1 MADAAVIS
9 GGRAGS
15 DSTRTG
21 ARRQAPGFLVLLVI
35 VGAQF
40 MLVLD
45 TNIMN
50 VALPTLGR
58 YMHQS
63 QTSLTW
69 TINCYTLAF
78 GGFLLLG
85 GRVGDLI
92 GRREALTIGLV
103 LFSVGGL
110 LGGLAMTFPILLIGR
125 VIQGL
130 GAALAAPAALSLLS
144 TSFTAPDERRRAF
157 VVYSAVSGAGAAT
170 GVLLGGVL
178 TQFVSWRA
186 VLLVNVPIG
195 VALVAGAYL
204 YLHRSERHRGRLDLP
219 GALLSVLGMVAL
231 VYGFIH
237 AANTSWANR
246 ITVIALAAA
255 VVLLS
260 GFFWWENRAKDPMLP
275 MRVILDRNRGGSSLV
290 MIIAGAGIYSMAYFV
305 TFFVQQ
311 VMHFDPIKTG
321 LSFLPLSII
330 IVTASQAMT
339 KLLPRYGPRP
349 LVATGTALLA
359 TGLLFWHFQI
369 TANSGYWDSIFPGL
383 VISALG
389 VGFIFVPMTITA
401 VTGVRDTDAG
411 VASATLNVGQQ
422 VGGSIGLAVL
432 ATAAAIA
439 GRNSTASTIAAL
451 KSRVQ
456 AGEIPTNV
464 IPHVRDLIAARSG
477 ATPTTAAL
485 HDGTALHAVAQIQA
499 HSTDAGFLVGGLIAL
514 VAVVVA
520 LTTITGKRPAQ
531 PRRNTVRAST
541 KTPESDHLTL

>member
-1 MADAAVIS
+1 M
-9 GGRAGS
+9 S
-15 DSTRTG
+15 DSATISAKVDTPASARSG
-21 ARRQAPGFLVLLVI
+21 ARHQAPRFVVLLII

-50 VALPTLGR
+50 VALPTLGH

-92 GRREALTIGLV
+92 GRRQALTIGLV

-195 VALVAGAYL
+195 VALIAGAYL
-204 YLHRSERHRGRLDLP
+204 YLHQSERHQGRLDLA
-219 GALLSVLGMVAL
+219 GALLSVLGMVSL

-237 AANTSWANR
+237 AANTSWSSG
-246 ITVIALAAA
+246 ITVTALAAA

-260 GFFWWENRAKDPMLP
+260 VFFWWQTRAKDPMLP
-275 MRVILDRNRGGSSLV
+275 MRVILDRTRGGSYLV
-290 MIIAGAGIYSMAYFV
+290 MIIAGAGIYSMVFFV

-330 IVTASQAMT
+330 IVAASQAMT
-339 KLLPRYGPRP
+339 KLMPRYGPRP
-349 LVATGTALLA
+349 LVAAGAALLA

-369 TANSGYWDSIFPGL
+369 NANSGYWDSIFPGL

-389 VGFIFVPMTITA
+389 VGFIFVPMTMTA
-401 VTGVRDTDAG
+401 VTGVDDTDAG

-422 VGGSIGLAVL
+422 AGGAIGLAVL
-432 ATAAAIA
+432 ATAAASA
-439 GRNSTASTIAAL
+439 GRDAMLSKIAAL
-451 KSRVQ
+451 QVQIHAGQQPPAVLAHLQELLAGRAGASVSRP
-456 AGEIPTNV
+456 ALGD
-464 IPHVRDLIAARSG
+464 HV
-477 ATPTTAAL
+477 
-485 HDGTALHAVAQIQA
+485 AVRVFDQIQA
-499 HSTDAGFLVGGLIAL
+499 HSTPAGFLVGGLNAAA
-514 VAVVVA
+514 AVIVA
-520 LTTITGKRPAQ
+520 LTTVSPGRPNEA
-531 PRRNTVRAST
+531 PGANPTL
-541 KTPESDHLTL
+541 PES